1 MASLS
6 IDYPIDGKEH
16 IENLDDSK
24 VVGTP
29 IFTGAHALIYSF
41 ETQDGDLIDAD
52 MFSYVAPK
60 FTIKSSDLD
69 KAGLY

>member
-1 MASLS
+1 MTFLS

-16 IENLDDSK
+16 VENLDDSK

-29 IFTGAHALIYSF
+29 AFTGAHALIYSF

-52 MFSYVAPK
+52 VFTYVAPK
-60 FTIKSSDLD
+60 FTIKSSNLD
-69 KAGLY
+69 KASLY